1 MFTPFET
8 TLKSWKTSHSFVE
21 GMLEKVPLAVGH
33 AENLCGATTCQTLS
47 EKKERDQRI
56 TEAGIS
62 VVEAGTMMMMRTFC
76 RIDVMAPI
84 GITVFRAGRVLRS
97 AVAVRRIASV
107 QVEGA
112 GRLPLF
118 VVVGWLGAGFQR

>member
-21 GMLEKVPLAVGH
+21 EMLEKVPLAVGH
-33 AENLCGATTCQTLS
+33 AENLCGATACRTLS

-56 TEAGIS
+56 AEAGIL
-62 VVEAGTMMMMRTFC
+62 VIEAGIMMMMRTFS
-76 RIDVMAPI
+76 RIDVMALV
-84 GITVFRAGRVLRS
+84 GTAVFRAGRVLRG
-97 AVAVRRIASV
+97 AVAVRRTASV